1 MLVLMEVVSVVSKI
15 DPPLI
20 YIRRNDGYMKHF
32 LCCATLVTGHNSNC
46 LYRRITIKFI
56 ISLHSHR
63 NGTLHIIVAKY
74 ISIQPVI

>member
-32 LCCATLVTGHNSNC
+32 LCCATLVTGHNPTVYIGELQSNL
-46 LYRRITIKFI
+46 LYLCI
-56 ISLHSHR
+56 
-63 NGTLHIIVAKY
+63 HIEMVPY
-74 ISIQPVI
+74 IL